1 MAVTVTHLVQHIVQ
15 TTHVLYTMEPV
26 YHVYLAGEMQF
37 VQRVRFF
44 FVFVFVFFLDKL
56 MINNPSFSLFTTCL
70 KYINIVNANFPLTA
84 CSHGWYG
91 QDCEQRCSGYCKRYT
106 SCNHMTRQCE
116 KGCEVGWSGSFC
128 NKGNCFFVYIKWFG

>member
-1 MAVTVTHLVQHIVQ
+1 MAVTVTHLVQHIVK
-15 TTHVLYTMEPV
+15 TTHVLHTMEPV
-26 YHVYLAGEMQF
+26 CHVNLAGEMQF

-44 FVFVFVFFLDKL
+44 FDKV

-91 QDCEQRCSGYCKRYT
+91 QDCEQRCIGYCKRNIF
-106 SCNHMTRQCE
+106 CNHMTGQCE
-116 KGCEVGWSGSFC
+116 KGCDVGWSRSFC
-128 NKGNCFFVYIKWFG
+128 NKGNCFVVCQYL

>member
-26 YHVYLAGEMQF
+26 YHVNLAGEMQF

-44 FVFVFVFFLDKL
+44 FDNL
-56 MINNPSFSLFTTCL
+56 MRNNPSFSLFTTCL
-70 KYINIVNANFPLTA
+70 KYINIVNANFPLIA

-91 QDCEQRCSGYCKRYT
+91 QDCEQRCIGYCKRNT
-106 SCNHMTRQCE
+106 FCNHMTGQCE
-116 KGCEVGWSGSFC
+116 QGCDVGWSGSFC
-128 NKGNCFFVYIKWFG
+128 NKGDCFFVFIKWFG